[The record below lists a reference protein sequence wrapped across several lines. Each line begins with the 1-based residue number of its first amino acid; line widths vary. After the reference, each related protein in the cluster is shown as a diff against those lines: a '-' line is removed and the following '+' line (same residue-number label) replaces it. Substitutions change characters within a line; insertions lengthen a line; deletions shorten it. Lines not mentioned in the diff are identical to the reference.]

1 MMRFIRN
8 LFVKKHPANSIKS
21 NFLNNIKIDFMIQQ
35 SGSVVPV
42 EVKAERNVH
51 AKSLRAY
58 YDKYH
63 PEETIR
69 LSMNDYRQEEW
80 VENIPLF
87 AMHAFF

>member
-1 MMRFIRN
+1 M
-8 LFVKKHPANSIKS
+8 
-21 NFLNNIKIDFMIQQ
+21 
-35 SGSVVPV
+35 PV